1 MSYFYLKKCSNK
13 PLDVFWE
20 KPCVRKR
27 PSHIGDVVVVIV
39 YCCCAYKNSAS
50 SFFKF
55 SRCSLHLH

>member
-27 PSHIGDVVVVIV
+27 PSHIADVVIV